1 MDKKEK
7 YINYIVE
14 DMIKNT
20 EIDYEQG
27 KIKYPSTLPFPLL
40 IFPLYNYPLTN
51 SIISPFPSFS
61 KYIIE
66 RYGIHDNDVDII
78 WKLYKG
84 KIKELIDNG

>member
-20 EIDYEQG
+20 EIDYDRE
-27 KIKYPSTLPFPLL
+27 KIKYPFSSSFYLFRF
-40 IFPLYNYPLTN
+40 ILYPH
-51 SIISPFPSFS
+51 SPFFSNFS
-61 KYIIE
+61 KYITE
-66 RYGIHDNDVDII
+66 RYGIHDEDVDII

-84 KIKELIDNG
+84 KIKEVIDNG